1 MYVELSILNDE
12 VHSTPVLQLYA
23 VDSLYILSFISKV
36 QRFFF
41 CAKMCY
47 VHIIHYEIDI
57 E

>member
-41 CAKMCY
+41 VQKCVMFTLSTMKL
-47 VHIIHYEIDI
+47 I
-57 E
+57 